1 MASINRELYKNIVF
15 GIMSWYKYSGR
26 KVVYRSEVGKALR
39 LQGAVIVENYE
50 EIIGVELS
58 DIMEE
63 FAVQYAGIMIKDRV
77 NPADPESS
85 IIKGSVRVEFN

>member
-50 EIIGVELS
+50 LS
-58 DIMEE
+58 ALSCLILWKILLPSMRE
-63 FAVQYAGIMIKDRV
+63 
-77 NPADPESS
+77 
-85 IIKGSVRVEFN
+85 